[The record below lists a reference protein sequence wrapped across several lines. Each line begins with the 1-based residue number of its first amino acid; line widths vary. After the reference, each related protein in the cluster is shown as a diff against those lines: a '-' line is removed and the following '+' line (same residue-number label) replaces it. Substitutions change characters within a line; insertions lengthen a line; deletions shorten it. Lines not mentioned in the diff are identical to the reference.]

1 MLISVG
7 LGTLLAPLNST
18 MLAVALPD
26 IRADFGVGHA
36 VIGWLVSAYLIAMA
50 VAQPAGGRLGDQ
62 LGRVRVFRA
71 GLVLFLVLSL
81 LAAAAPGFE
90 LLVLLRTGQAVVGA
104 AIMPTGMAM
113 VRDAAPPGRLGR
125 ANGSLGALM
134 AISAAVGPLVGAGL
148 LTLGS
153 WRLLFLV
160 NAVPVALA
168 LGALFWLRAAGP
180 QATVEERRAR
190 LDWQGAALFVAVLV
204 LLTILLNSLRNPPPA
219 ALVALAGGGFGAF
232 LVLFVIRQRL
242 AAVPVVGWEL
252 FRQRTF
258 AAATAYVL
266 LTNLVMYTTLLALP
280 FFVREV
286 QGRSI
291 GSVGLMLGVLSALM
305 AVAAPVGGWLADTRG
320 RRAPAMLGA
329 VLAVGGAIYL
339 TAVLSEGQSL
349 GVMAGGV
356 ALMGAGVGLGTGAAT
371 TAAIEAA
378 PRALSGSSAGTN
390 SMMRY
395 LGSIVGAGIL
405 SGLLSTEAA
414 TPEVGMFRV
423 LFILVAVMAVAAL
436 VAARFIH
443 RFVDEEERPAAFEAA
458 DRLIVRG
465 PVRDAE
471 S

>member
-1 MLISVG
+1 
-7 LGTLLAPLNST
+7 

-26 IRADFGVGHA
+26 IRADFAVGHA
-36 VIGWLVSAYLIAMA
+36 AIGWLVSAYLIAMA

-62 LGRVRVFRA
+62 LGRVRVFRT

-81 LAAAAPGFE
+81 LAAAAPTFP
-90 LLVLLRTGQAVVGA
+90 LLVLFRTGQAVVGA

-134 AISAAVGPLVGAGL
+134 AISAAVGPLLGAGL
-148 LTLGS
+148 LTVGS

-160 NAVPVALA
+160 NALPVALA
-168 LGALFWLRAAGP
+168 LGVLLWLRAAPHVPSG
-180 QATVEERRAR
+180 ERRAR

-219 ALVALAGGGFGAF
+219 GLVALAAGGFVAF

-242 AAVPVVGWEL
+242 AVVPVVGWEL
-252 FRQRTF
+252 FRQRPF
-258 AAATAYVL
+258 AAASAYVL

-305 AVAAPVGGWLADTRG
+305 AVAAPVGGWLADARG
-320 RRAPAMLGA
+320 RRAPALLGA
-329 VLAVGGAIYL
+329 VLAVGGAVYL
-339 TAVLSEGQSL
+339 TVVLSEGRSL

-371 TAAIEAA
+371 TAAIESAS
-378 PRALSGSSAGTN
+378 RALSGSSAGTN

-405 SGLLSTEAA
+405 SGLLSTDAA
-414 TPEVGMFRV
+414 APEVGMFRV
-423 LFILVAVMAVAAL
+423 LFIVVAAMAVAAL
-436 VAARFIH
+436 VAARSIH
-443 RFVDEEERPAAFEAA
+443 RFVDDEERPPASEAA
-458 DRLIVRG
+458 GGLSARG
-465 PVRDAE
+465 PGRRAE
-471 S
+471 M